1 MPDALESSLHANA
14 TSSLMSMNKLHQKF
28 AHISHNTLRGMVK
41 SGAIEGINVDLD
53 STQSFCEICVNSK
66 ITRVPFPKES
76 KTCAKMY
83 GERVHSNLW
92 GPAPVESLSH
102 KNYCITFTDKA
113 SDKLKLYFVRKKSST
128 FNCYKQYKAWVKKH
142 QNPEGIKNLH
152 SNRGG
157 EYLSNAFID
166 HLNEQ
171 GTHHELTVHDSPQ
184 QDGKAE

>member
-14 TSSLMSMNKLHQKF
+14 TSSLMSMNELHQKF
-28 AHISHNTLRGMVK
+28 AHISHNTLHGMVK
-41 SGAIEGINVDLD
+41 SGAIEGINVDLN
-53 STQSFCEICVNSK
+53 SPQSFCEMCVNSK

-83 GERVHSNLW
+83 GERVHSHLW

-113 SDKLKLYFVRKKSST
+113 SDKLKLYFVRKKLST
-128 FNCYKQYKAWVKKH
+128 FNCYKQYEAWVKKH

-152 SNRGG
+152 SDRGG

-171 GTHHELTVHDSPQ
+171 GTHH
-184 QDGKAE
+184 